1 MSIEALNWAWT
12 RRMTKTR
19 GSAAARKLVLMRLAD
34 RADEYGRCRPG
45 VRSLSLDAEVHHSTL
60 DRLLDELEHIDHL
73 LHRVRRPG
81 RTNFYVLHLPTTEG
95 KVWHTTDR
103 LPGTTD
109 STAPLPESD
118 PLDHPNVVPLH
129 ARSVRGSDARS
140 KHARSVRGSDARSV
154 RGSDAR
160 ITQSNPKE
168 SKGEHDPNGYIGL
181 VGSGGEKISTVALG
195 DGSVIPVP
203 HVNPDDATMLTDEE
217 RKTALAGV
225 RKTRSL
231 LSASVA
237 GSKNEDERG

>member
-1 MSIEALNWAWT
+1 MSIEALNWAWK

-19 GSAAARKLVLMRLAD
+19 GNAAARKLVLMRLAD

-45 VRSLSLDAEVHHSTL
+45 VRSLSLDSEIHHSTL
-60 DRLLDELEHIDHL
+60 DRLLDELEHVDHL

-81 RTNFYVLHLPTTEG
+81 RTNFYILHLPDTEG

-109 STAPLPESD
+109 STTPPPPSD

-181 VGSGGEKISTVALG
+181 VGSGGEKIDTVALA

-203 HVNPDDATMLTDEE
+203 YVAPADATMLSDTE
-217 RKTALAGV
+217 RKTGIEHARRV
-225 RKTRSL
+225 RAQM
-231 LSASVA
+231 SASGA
-237 GSKNEDERG
+237 GSKTEGER